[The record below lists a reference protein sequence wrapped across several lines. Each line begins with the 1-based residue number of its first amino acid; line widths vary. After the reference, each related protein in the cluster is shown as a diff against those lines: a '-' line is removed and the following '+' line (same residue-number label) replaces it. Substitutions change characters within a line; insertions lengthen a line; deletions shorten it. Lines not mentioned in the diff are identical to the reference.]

1 MIWCATGS
9 LYLAWWCQR
18 SFLAVVTAILI
29 DWFILESSEQLFA
42 YDKQVY
48 AEDNRSADL
57 YLHTLSLHCEGLN
70 WMPRNIFSGTSGEK
84 KKRQSAHST
93 RNYYFFFFFCLLG
106 SNFDFHFFSKMKIGV
121 GGEKIHSHFPFFFRF
136 FCFLCF
142 NFDLHSNSTT
152 TAYFGRLL
160 LHVAWSWLA
169 L

>member
-93 RNYYFFFFFCLLG
+93 RNYYFFFFFVFWVLILI
-106 SNFDFHFFSKMKIGV
+106 FIFFPKWKSV
-121 GGEKIHSHFPFFFRF
+121 WGGKKSTRTFLFFFVF
-136 FCFLCF
+136 FVSCVLILICTLTQQPQHILADCF
-142 NFDLHSNSTT
+142 SM
-152 TAYFGRLL
+152 
-160 LHVAWSWLA
+160 
-169 L
+169 